1 MRRLVTVATMIA
13 ALAVPAAAAAAPA
26 ATLTLADG
34 GTSAFS
40 WTGGP
45 GNGVLS
51 KVDGLAGLG
60 KVACG
65 DPTADCVD
73 TLIKVDDTGDL
84 TFDLH
89 GDAGSSVTDQS
100 ADPTTAG
107 DMVRYDLD
115 AVLYTSDASGAI
127 GDEVGESSGEGYDEQ
142 VVGSALEPGYYVA
155 RVIFYESVQGTF
167 HASAKLTPYVPAPPE
182 DDEE

>member
-1 MRRLVTVATMIA
+1 MRRLTAAASVLA
-13 ALAVPAAAAAAPA
+13 ALAVPVGAAAAPA

-60 KVACG
+60 KVKCG

-73 TLIKVDDTGDL
+73 TLIKVDDEGDL

-89 GDAGSSVTDQS
+89 GDAGSSLTDQP
-100 ADPTTAG
+100 DPAG
-107 DMVRYDLD
+107 NVRYDLD
-115 AVLYTSDASGAI
+115 AALFSSDASGTI
-127 GDEVGESSGEGYDEQ
+127 GDEVGESSGTGYDEQ
-142 VVGSALEPGYYVA
+142 VVGSDLQPGYYVA

-167 HASAKLTPYVPAPPE
+167 HASAKLAPFVPPPP